1 MKKFDRTETKNR
13 KILDLE
19 KIGFDDFYIAGF
31 QKIKSVEDSKE
42 MQTHTD
48 MIEILYID
56 KGLQYYKLGQKEL
69 MLNGGDILIIPPEKR
84 HGTNNHPED
93 TANLFWIAFKIPKNR
108 NRLLNLPLIET
119 KHLINTFL
127 NLPSCHFKGNAKIAT
142 TFSKIFE
149 YYDLNEKVNSKIHL
163 TSLFLQLLLIVIDAS
178 HKNKMDNSP
187 SQEISNIA
195 NYIKNNP
202 RKELSI
208 SYLSDLINL
217 SESRFK
223 HRFKKEIG
231 IPPGEFIMRN
241 KINYAK
247 ENFSNYDSIQD
258 LAFALE
264 FSSSNYFASVFK
276 KYTGSTPTEYCK
288 DTLS

>member
-1 MKKFDRTETKNR
+1 
-13 KILDLE
+13 
-19 KIGFDDFYIAGF
+19 
-31 QKIKSVEDSKE
+31 
-42 MQTHTD
+42 
-48 MIEILYID
+48 
-56 KGLQYYKLGQKEL
+56 
-69 MLNGGDILIIPPEKR
+69 
-84 HGTNNHPED
+84 
-93 TANLFWIAFKIPKNR
+93 
-108 NRLLNLPLIET
+108 
-119 KHLINTFL
+119 
-127 NLPSCHFKGNAKIAT
+127 
-142 TFSKIFE
+142 
-149 YYDLNEKVNSKIHL
+149 
-163 TSLFLQLLLIVIDAS
+163 
-178 HKNKMDNSP
+178 MDNSP
-187 SQEISNIA
+187 SPEISNIV

-202 RKELSI
+202 KKELSI

-276 KYTGSTPTEYCK
+276 KYTGSTPTEYLK